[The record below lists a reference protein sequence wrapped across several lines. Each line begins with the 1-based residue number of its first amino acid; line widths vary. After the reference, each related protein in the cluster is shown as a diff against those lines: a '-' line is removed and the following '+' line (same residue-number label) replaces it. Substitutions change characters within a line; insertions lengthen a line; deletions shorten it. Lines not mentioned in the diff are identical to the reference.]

1 MRPLCH
7 SPNHMQ
13 STSSRG
19 SALLMVLWVVGF
31 LTLLV
36 TTAMLVLRQD
46 VETAASQRTVSRTR
60 CLAEMGLA
68 IAVHPQVKPN
78 DPLLRRKLNA
88 TESYEA
94 IVTSEEGRLSLKT
107 LLTEERRSILERIF
121 RQWGLKPL
129 DAESVVDAMMDW
141 VDVDDLKRM
150 KGVEHR
156 DYLEMGL
163 EDRPYNHAF
172 LSLDEVALVA
182 GMEQVEALH
191 PNWRDEFTV
200 FGQGQLD
207 LNEAT
212 AERIAVLLNV
222 EPSLA
227 ESLVDQRM
235 GLDSLAHTEDDKP
248 LENLEE
254 VLASLGLSGELMQQ
268 AVGLV
273 TLKGSTRRIESIGHM
288 GDQERG
294 LVVVFQNGGSGTPRV
309 LEWKEFVPQ
318 R

>member
-1 MRPLCH
+1 MRFLTPS
-7 SPNHMQ
+7 SPD
-13 STSSRG
+13 TPARSSRG

-36 TTAMLVLRQD
+36 TTSMLVLRQD
-46 VETAASQRTVSRTR
+46 VETAASQRTVSGTR
-60 CLAEMGLA
+60 RLAEMGLA
-68 IAVHPQVKPN
+68 IAVHPQVQPN
-78 DPLLRRKLNA
+78 DPLLRRKISA

-94 IVTSEEGRLSLKT
+94 IVTSEEGRLSLKA
-107 LLTEERRSILERIF
+107 LLTEERRPILERIF

-141 VDVDDLKRM
+141 VDVDELKRM
-150 KGVEHR
+150 KGMER
-156 DYLEMGL
+156 REYQELGL
-163 EDRPYNHAF
+163 EDRPYNHDF

-182 GMEQVEALH
+182 GMEQVEEVH

-207 LNEAT
+207 LNET
-212 AERIAVLLNV
+212 TPQRISVLLNV

-227 ESLVDQRM
+227 ESLVDRRM
-235 GLDSLAHTEDDKP
+235 GLDGIAHTDDDEP
-248 LENLEE
+248 LENLDE
-254 VLASLGLSGELMQQ
+254 VLSSLGLSGELLQQ
-268 AVGLV
+268 AAGLV
-273 TLKGSTRRIESIGHM
+273 TLKGTTRRIESIGHM
-288 GDQERG
+288 GDQDRG
-294 LVVVFQNGGSGTPRV
+294 LVVVFQNGGSGAPRV

>member
-1 MRPLCH
+1 MYFLAPALHTTHPR
-7 SPNHMQ
+7 
-13 STSSRG
+13 SSRG
-19 SALLMVLWVVGF
+19 SALLMVMWVLGF

-36 TTAMLVLRQD
+36 TTSMLVLRQD
-46 VETAASQRTVSRTR
+46 VETAASQRMVSRTR
-60 CLAEMGLA
+60 HLAEMGLA
-68 IAVHPQVKPN
+68 IAVHPQVQPN
-78 DPLLRRKLNA
+78 DPLLRRKISA

-94 IVTSEEGRLSLKT
+94 IVTSEEGRLSLKA

-141 VDVDDLKRM
+141 VDADELKRM
-150 KGVEHR
+150 KGMER
-156 DYLEMGL
+156 REYQELGL
-163 EDRPYNHAF
+163 EDRPYNHDF

-182 GMEQVEALH
+182 GMEQIEDMH

-207 LNEAT
+207 LNETT
-212 AERIAVLLNV
+212 AQRIAMLLNV
-222 EPSLA
+222 EASLA
-227 ESLVDQRM
+227 ESLVDRRL
-235 GLDSLAHTEDDKP
+235 GLDGIAHTEDDEP
-248 LENLEE
+248 LANLDE
-254 VLASLGLSGELMQQ
+254 VLSSLGLSGELMQQ
-268 AVGLV
+268 ATGLV
-273 TLKGSTRRIESIGHM
+273 TLKGTTRRIESIGHM

>member
-1 MRPLCH
+1 MHLPSIQLHDSHR
-7 SPNHMQ
+7 
-13 STSSRG
+13 STRRG

-46 VETAASQRTVSRTR
+46 IETAASQRVVSRTR
-60 CLAEMGLA
+60 QLAEMGLA

-78 DPLLRRKLNA
+78 DPLLHGKVSA

-94 IVTSEEGRLSLKT
+94 MVTTEEGRLSLKT
-107 LLTEERRSILERIF
+107 LLTEERRPILERIF

-141 VDVDDLKRM
+141 VDADDLKRL
-150 KGVEHR
+150 KGAEHR
-156 DYLEMGL
+156 DYQEMGL
-163 EDRPYNHAF
+163 ADRPYNHDF
-172 LSLDEVALVA
+172 LSLDEAALVS
-182 GMEQVEALH
+182 GMEQVEQMH

-212 AERIAVLLNV
+212 AQRIAVLLNV
-222 EPSLA
+222 EESRA
-227 ESLVDQRM
+227 ESLVADRM
-235 GLDSLAHTEDDKP
+235 GPDGKPHTDDDELIVNLDEALSR
-248 LENLEE
+248 
-254 VLASLGLSGELMQQ
+254 LGLSGEASQQ
-268 AVGLV
+268 AASLV
-273 TLKGSTRRIESIGHM
+273 TLQGSTRRIESVGRI

-294 LVVVFQNGGSGTPRV
+294 LVVVFQKADTGRPHV
-309 LEWKEFVPQ
+309 LEWKEFVP
-318 R
+318 RR